1 MRRSA
6 IPPRVRRQASVRPR
20 GRGRPS
26 YRSATIIGSTFSD
39 PAPLPTRDSI
49 PAEASGPPLQRG
61 TRQRAAIRAVLADSP
76 HPLLPAEIL
85 SRAQAVVAQ
94 VGLATVYRALKRLV
108 DEAEVRIVE
117 LPGEAPRYE
126 SAHRGH
132 HHHFQCRECAR
143 VFDVTDCPGDF
154 GMLAPRGFVVEAHE
168 LTLYGK
174 CADCAKARRK
184 PTPAR
189 RPVGSL

>member
-1 MRRSA
+1 M
-6 IPPRVRRQASVRPR
+6 
-20 GRGRPS
+20 
-26 YRSATIIGSTFSD
+26 
-39 PAPLPTRDSI
+39 
-49 PAEASGPPLQRG
+49 QRG

-85 SRAQAVVAQ
+85 TRAQAVVAQ

-108 DEAEVRIVE
+108 AEAEVRVVD

-132 HHHFQCRECAR
+132 HHHFQCRDCAR

-154 GMLAPRGFVVEAHE
+154 GRLAPRGFVVEAHE

-174 CADCAKARRK
+174 CADCAKTRGARRSS
-184 PTPAR
+184 AR
-189 RPVGSL
+189 KSGGSK